1 MATAAPIVLHTD
13 EDGTI
18 AFIERRGWPLAGTYV
33 DHRVSDSRE
42 KRSELDSSPERVV
55 AVVTRGGESP
65 GTRYLHADHLGSVH
79 AVTNDRGTVDEW
91 RSYDPYGLRR
101 SPIWGEPAPP
111 SNRRKTT
118 TMSGKPIVLLDSPPL
133 TSVLTSDPWRDRVLG
148 ETRSAVHDIARLS
161 RGR

>member
-42 KRSELDSSPERVV
+42 KRSELDSSP
-55 AVVTRGGESP
+55 
-65 GTRYLHADHLGSVH
+65 DHLGSVH